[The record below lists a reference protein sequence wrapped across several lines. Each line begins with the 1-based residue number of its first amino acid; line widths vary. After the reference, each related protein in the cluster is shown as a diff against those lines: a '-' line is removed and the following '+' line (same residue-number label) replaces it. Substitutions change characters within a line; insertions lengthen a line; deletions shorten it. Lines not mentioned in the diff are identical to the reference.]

1 MTGVRKISAGMDHS
15 LVIKGNKV
23 FGWGN
28 NDYGQLGLH
37 TKKNYL
43 SPQ

>member
-1 MTGVRKISAGMDHS
+1 MTGAKKISAGMDHS
-15 LVIKGNKV
+15 LAIKGSKV
-23 FGWGN
+23 YGWGS

-37 TKKNYL
+37 TKKNYF

>member
-15 LVIKGNKV
+15 LAIKGTKV
-23 FGWGN
+23 YGWGS

-37 TKKNYL
+37 TKKIYL
-43 SPQ
+43 IPQ